1 VKLPINIVSD
11 PVSVHPPVMRQIPVG
26 PELDAAVARAVGYDL
41 PSYQDGRCSACDR
54 EYGWR
59 PSIDLNAAFEA
70 AEKALRSEY
79 GDDWWHWFD
88 LGLATGINGVEWRC
102 TFIDRTAQVFC
113 STPAEA
119 ICRAILALKGAE

>member
-70 AEKALRSEY
+70 ADKAGLFDNVNRRFSKEGGREGGWVVAEIVSMA
-79 GDDWWHWFD
+79 GDEMDIAF
-88 LGLATGINGVEWRC
+88 G
-102 TFIDRTAQVFC
+102 